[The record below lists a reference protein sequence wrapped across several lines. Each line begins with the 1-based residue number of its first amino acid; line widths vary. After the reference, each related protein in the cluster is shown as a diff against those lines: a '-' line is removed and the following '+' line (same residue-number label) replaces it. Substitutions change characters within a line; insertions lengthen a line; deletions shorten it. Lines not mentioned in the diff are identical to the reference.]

1 VAALAAKDSKN
12 KAPMAPIMQNAVNP
26 TGGGVQMTAQLRMN
40 PDNRNYEM
48 VIRPFF
54 DAAARAGRP
63 AVNLSV
69 IPGGGN

>member
-1 VAALAAKDSKN
+1 
-12 KAPMAPIMQNAVNP
+12 MQNSVHPA
-26 TGGGVQMTAQLRMN
+26 GSVQMTTQLRMN
-40 PDNRNYEM
+40 PDQRGVDM

-54 DAAARAGRP
+54 QSVNAAQNRP